1 MRAQGTSLQHLL
13 AGSEARLGLRLMIGT
28 SGHANLL
35 RHVQVRHYAYGRVSG
50 GSSGHDII
58 LVMDPLKDHPLIR
71 KDEETHLTFLEEIL
85 AAKIFCIFISTSD
98 RVPDHLHHFTEQ
110 TGIPLLTSAYGAFV
124 LESRLTGLLR
134 EKIYHHIRMHGV
146 LLKMFGLGVLILG
159 DSGAGKT
166 TAGMMLVREGHIW
179 IADDAVEIKK
189 RHGKRLYACGCRS
202 TRDLID
208 LKESGIRNPQSLF
221 AGRRQTDGTDLHL
234 ILEMEH
240 RREGSGR
247 RSSAGY
253 RGVREIMGLQI
264 PCIQIPFFRD
274 GDFDALKIEERVKA
288 FIRDGGTA

>member
-28 SGHANLL
+28 RGHANRL
-35 RHVQVRHYAYGRVSG
+35 RHVQVQHYADGRVG
-50 GSSGHDII
+50 ASSGHDII
-58 LVMDPLKDHPLIR
+58 LVMNPLKDRPLIR
-71 KDEETHLTFLEEIL
+71 KDEETRLTFLEEIR
-85 AAKIFCIFISTSD
+85 AAKISCIVISTSD

-110 TGIPLLTSAYGAFV
+110 TGIPLLTSAYGALI

-134 EKIYHHIRMHGV
+134 EKINHHIRMHGV

-166 TAGMMLVREGHIW
+166 TAGMMLVRKGHIW

-189 RHGKRLYACGCRS
+189 RHGKRLYARGCRS

-208 LKESGIRNPQSLF
+208 LKESGIQNPRSFF
-221 AGRRQTDGTDLHL
+221 AGRRQADGTELHL
-234 ILEMEH
+234 ILEMVH
-240 RREGSGR
+240 RREGTGR
-247 RSSAGY
+247 RSSEGY

-264 PCIQIPFFRD
+264 PCIQIPFYRD
-274 GDFDALKIEERVKA
+274 GHFDTSMIEERVNA

>member
-1 MRAQGTSLQHLL
+1 MTGT
-13 AGSEARLGLRLMIGT
+13 R
-28 SGHANLL
+28 GHANRL
-35 RHVQVRHYAYGRVSG
+35 RDVQVRHYAYGCVG
-50 GSSGHDII
+50 GSSGHNII
-58 LVMDPLKDHPLIR
+58 LIMDPLKDRPLIR
-71 KDEETHLTFLEEIL
+71 KDEKTRLTFLEEIR
-85 AAKIFCIFISTSD
+85 AAKISCIFISTSD

-110 TGIPLLTSAYGAFV
+110 TGIPLLTSAYGAFI

-134 EKIYHHIRMHGV
+134 EKINHHIRMHGV

-159 DSGAGKT
+159 ESGAGKT
-166 TAGMMLVREGHIW
+166 TAGMMLVQKGHTW

-189 RHGKRLYACGCRS
+189 RQGRRLYARGCRS

-208 LKESGIRNPQSLF
+208 LKESGIRNPQNLF
-221 AGRRQTDGTDLHL
+221 AGHRQADGTELHL

-240 RREGSGR
+240 TREGSGR
-247 RSSAGY
+247 PSSEGR

-274 GDFDALKIEERVKA
+274 SDFDALKTEDRVKG